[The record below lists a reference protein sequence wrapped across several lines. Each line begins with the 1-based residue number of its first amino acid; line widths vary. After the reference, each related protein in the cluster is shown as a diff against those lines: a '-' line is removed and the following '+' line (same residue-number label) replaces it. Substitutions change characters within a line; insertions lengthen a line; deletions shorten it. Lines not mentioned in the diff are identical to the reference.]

1 MSETT
6 PGRLESSLAG
16 RDGRDGDGAL
26 AAGPAPPPAPALAR
40 ALAVVTRRTCFA
52 TWEPR
57 RRTHLL
63 CVLCAGLL
71 TYASYGAMYPL
82 RTEWLWYE
90 LAGGIGLGLLSV
102 WPLIGSALNLLVTCV
117 FYATVPGGDPF
128 PLPIMGPWLCAAVLL
143 TRGFNRLMAYGLVA
157 VSTTVELFSRM
168 TSPGYAEDQDV
179 QPALMLGVV
188 CLIIAELMRRP
199 RQQADAVADRYRADL
214 ERQRL
219 LVVSELHDTVVR
231 DLTQAVMLAEQA
243 RLAQPDAVLGRDLA
257 ALTASVRTSVEQLR
271 SSLRA
276 MSDAGGRTGAQGL
289 DVLASSAPRPLPEVI
304 AEARAVLAQRRI
316 TLETEG
322 LEMLDAE
329 AVSPGVRQQLVRV
342 LGELAANMAKYAEP
356 GSARIVVDSDGR
368 TLEAMA
374 TNAISPNNAT
384 SPNTPADPANPGSP
398 ANPINAAGPA
408 DPASPVS
415 AGAATSAG
423 STEPAESS
431 AFTAFTR
438 SSAFTAGRTA
448 PASSD
453 VFAASSGLGLTG
465 ARRRV
470 ESLGGT
476 FAVTRTAERFTAV
489 LSVPLSR

>member
-289 DVLASSAPRPLPEVI
+289 DVLASSAAPRGD
-304 AEARAVLAQRRI
+304 RR
-316 TLETEG
+316 G
-322 LEMLDAE
+322 
-329 AVSPGVRQQLVRV
+329 
-342 LGELAANMAKYAEP
+342 
-356 GSARIVVDSDGR
+356 
-368 TLEAMA
+368 
-374 TNAISPNNAT
+374 
-384 SPNTPADPANPGSP
+384 
-398 ANPINAAGPA
+398 AGGT
-408 DPASPVS
+408 
-415 AGAATSAG
+415 GAAADHAG
-423 STEPAESS
+423 D
-431 AFTAFTR
+431 R
-438 SSAFTAGRTA
+438 GAG
-448 PASSD
+448 D
-453 VFAASSGLGLTG
+453 
-465 ARRRV
+465 ARRRGR
-470 ESLGGT
+470 EPGRAPAARARARRAGGQHGEVRG
-476 FAVTRTAERFTAV
+476 ARKRADRRRQRRPDPGGDGDQRHQPEQCH
-489 LSVPLSR
+489 